1 MNVGPVDTSIP
12 SMPVQSGGE
21 INSASGAEDSN
32 GGNVG
37 VGHNAIPNQED
48 EERSLGGA
56 PQPLKQMSTSD
67 FLTLHQTFND
77 DNVMDKMAKIFEAI
91 LALKLLEETLENI
104 NKSTEER
111 LSEGE

>member
-48 EERSLGGA
+48 EERSLG
-56 PQPLKQMSTSD
+56 
-67 FLTLHQTFND
+67 
-77 DNVMDKMAKIFEAI
+77 
-91 LALKLLEETLENI
+91 
-104 NKSTEER
+104 
-111 LSEGE
+111 